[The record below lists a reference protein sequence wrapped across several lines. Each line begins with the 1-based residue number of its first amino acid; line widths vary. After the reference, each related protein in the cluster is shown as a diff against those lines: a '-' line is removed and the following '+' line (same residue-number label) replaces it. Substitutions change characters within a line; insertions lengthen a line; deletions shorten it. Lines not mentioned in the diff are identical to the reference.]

1 MALVYTEE
9 YTAEDFYKHQ
19 DISMNLIHKIKDCQT
34 RGPARFNAASFAVF
48 WPKITGHKTNS
59 NRNRH
64 IHQIPHIPAAVFYEL
79 SITIIFIIDYTS
91 ADSEDSA
98 CVARKC
104 AFAADNSCEN
114 EWPAM
119 R

>member
-34 RGPARFNAASFAVF
+34 RGACAVYAASFAVF

-59 NRNRH
+59 NRNRTF
-64 IHQIPHIPAAVFYEL
+64 IRYRTFQAAVFYEL
-79 SITIIFIIDYTS
+79 SITIIFIITYTS
-91 ADSEDSA
+91 ADLEDSA

-104 AFAADNSCEN
+104 AFAADNSL
-114 EWPAM
+114 
-119 R
+119 